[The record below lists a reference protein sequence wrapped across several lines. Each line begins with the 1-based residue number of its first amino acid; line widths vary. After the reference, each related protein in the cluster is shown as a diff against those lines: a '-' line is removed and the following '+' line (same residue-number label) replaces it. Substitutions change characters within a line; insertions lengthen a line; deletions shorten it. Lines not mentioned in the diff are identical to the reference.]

1 MLSHSIPRVPYL
13 PLPLHCDHCAMP
25 PRKLLNCDW
34 LCRYHAY
41 YAATGQFLSV
51 HETRVLQRMDRRGL
65 VLSIRWMVHFV
76 ALFRFQLSR
85 ILLRL
90 ESQPLNADEVAAL
103 RSGIFGPVGE
113 PVTDDDDGDSTP
125 KASASAAYAEEHAS
139 AEAPV
144 AMGNRPGEEL
154 GRSRPPRFWAGK

>member
-1 MLSHSIPRVPYL
+1 MPYL

-51 HETRVLQRMDRRGL
+51 HEARVLQRMDRRGL

-85 ILLRL
+85 VLLRL
-90 ESQPLNADEVAAL
+90 ESQPLNPDEVAAL
-103 RSGIFGPVGE
+103 RNGLFGPVGE
-113 PVTDDDDGDSTP
+113 PAATTHDGDGERDGEATP
-125 KASASAAYAEEHAS
+125 QAPASASTPAEQRAHDE
-139 AEAPV
+139 E
-144 AMGNRPGEEL
+144 RPAVGVRPSEKPS
-154 GRSRPPRFWAGK
+154 RFRPPRFWAGY

>member
-1 MLSHSIPRVPYL
+1 MPYI

-65 VLSIRWMVHFV
+65 VLSVRWMVHFV
-76 ALFRFQLSR
+76 ALFRFQLAR

-90 ESQPLNADEVAAL
+90 ESQPLNPDEVAAL
-103 RSGIFGPVGE
+103 RNGIFGPVGE
-113 PVTDDDDGDSTP
+113 PAAADDSDATP
-125 KASASAAYAEEHAS
+125 KASATTFAEQRVHHEERAAMSIRLSEEAS
-139 AEAPV
+139 
-144 AMGNRPGEEL
+144 
-154 GRSRPPRFWAGK
+154 RSRPPRFWAGQ